1 MISQSMAESDTGE
14 EGDTEGILYSRRAL
28 RRLPFESVQSHAAA
42 DGVTYSATGSWYANG
57 PHAFFCIQA
66 RHEGRRVRAERSR
79 DFELSLKVF
88 GVASG
93 MDRPAILLIDDN
105 AVQAAT
111 RQAILKRV
119 GHHVIAVLSPLRA
132 LEQFRQQSFPAQIG
146 LVITDHLMPEMNG
159 AQFTRELR
167 ALAPGMPVMVIS
179 GL

>member
-1 MISQSMAESDTGE
+1 M
-14 EGDTEGILYSRRAL
+14 
-28 RRLPFESVQSHAAA
+28 
-42 DGVTYSATGSWYANG
+42 
-57 PHAFFCIQA
+57 
-66 RHEGRRVRAERSR
+66 RAERSPSSH
-79 DFELSLKVF
+79 FLKVF

-119 GHHVIAVLSPLRA
+119 GHHVIAVLSPVRA
-132 LEQFRQQSFPAQIG
+132 LEQFRQQSFPEQIG

-167 ALAPGMPVMVIS
+167 QLAPTMPVMVIS
-179 GL
+179 GLEEAADEYVGLNVTFRMKPLLPENLLANVDTLLPTS